1 MALVDSAD
9 PHGRDGSATTSTDA
23 DGADDVA
30 GERGAR
36 GGPNPPE
43 RDEDRSKRRRRILL
57 VTFQIVVV
65 AGVVV
70 ALTRRSGSLS
80 QVGHLFTHMRW
91 RWFVAA
97 LAAEAGAM
105 LCLGALQRQLM
116 RTASVPVSLGRM
128 TTITL
133 ASNAVAQ
140 SVPAGGLLAEGY
152 VYRRYRGLGA
162 RPMVSAWVEL
172 SSGALAAAA
181 LAAVV
186 LAGALLT
193 GGSLGQSLAPIAGIV
208 FVGAC
213 VAAALFRRTHA
224 LATLLRGFLRVAARF
239 LPAKIERGLR
249 TGAERLDDMDEMH
262 PSVGSWAVAGAFAGG
277 NWLCDCLCMAWA
289 MKAVDV
295 PVPWRS
301 VLLAFAA
308 AQLLAMFP
316 ITPGGLGVVEGGLA
330 VVLTRLG
337 EPASAATAGT
347 LAFRAVSFWALVVV
361 GWLAVGG
368 LLLAERRSGR
378 ARAEPSAPASVDVP
392 I

>member
-1 MALVDSAD
+1 LFIA
-9 PHGRDGSATTSTDA
+9 
-23 DGADDVA
+23 
-30 GERGAR
+30 
-36 GGPNPPE
+36 
-43 RDEDRSKRRRRILL
+43 
-57 VTFQIVVV
+57 FQVVV
-65 AGVVV
+65 IAVVV
-70 ALTRRSGSLS
+70 VVLVRRSGHLSL
-80 QVGHLFTHMRW
+80 VGHLLTHLRY

-116 RTASVPVSLGRM
+116 RTAGVRVGLGRM

-140 SVPAGGLLAEGY
+140 SVPGGGLLAEGY
-152 VYRRYRGLGA
+152 AYRRYRGLGA
-162 RPMVSAWVEL
+162 KPVVSAWVEL

-181 LAAVV
+181 LAAVA

-193 GGSLGQSLAPIAGIV
+193 GGSLGQSLAPIAAVV
-208 FVGAC
+208 FVGAS

-224 LATLLRGFLRVAARF
+224 LAKLLRAFLRIGTWA
-239 LPAKIERGLR
+239 LPKKLERGLSNAA
-249 TGAERLDDMDEMH
+249 TKLDDMDEMH
-262 PSVGSWAVAGAFAGG
+262 PSVGSWALAGAFAGG

-289 MKAVDV
+289 MKAVEV

-316 ITPGGLGVVEGGLA
+316 ITPGGLGIVEGGLA

-337 EPASAATAGT
+337 EQASAATAGT
-347 LAFRAVSFWALVVV
+347 LAFRAVSFWALVLV
-361 GWLAVGG
+361 GWTAVASLAV
-368 LLLAERRSGR
+368 AERRSRRGPADR
-378 ARAEPSAPASVDVP
+378 AAPA
-392 I
+392 